1 MRVCQFRHF
10 GTLSRRS
17 RLESP
22 TGSEISVTKAAICV
36 KPGRGRAHQK
46 TFEHDFPE
54 FSPRDPMSE
63 ALEPSITS
71 EQVQEIRRLAHD
83 LSNALEV
90 VIQTSFLL
98 GTVELD
104 ENARQWF
111 AMLDKGVKQAT
122 EINQKLR
129 EQLKLHG

>member
-1 MRVCQFRHF
+1 
-10 GTLSRRS
+10 
-17 RLESP
+17 
-22 TGSEISVTKAAICV
+22 
-36 KPGRGRAHQK
+36 
-46 TFEHDFPE
+46 
-54 FSPRDPMSE
+54 MSE

-71 EQVQEIRRLAHD
+71 EQAQEIRRLAHD

-98 GTVELD
+98 GTVEMD

-129 EQLKLHG
+129 EQLRLHG